1 MTPAKVK
8 EGRLGVLFYGY
19 VIFGAI
25 EIFATVLANPHGEAN
40 GAAWISAFLGF
51 LICIPWFWIAAF
63 LHFPDWA
70 TKPVM
75 IFSVVI
81 NAWLIY
87 KFSIRQSPNKEGTQ
101 NRN

>member
-1 MTPAKVK
+1 MVK
-8 EGRLGVLFYGY
+8 Q
-19 VIFGAI
+19 
-25 EIFATVLANPHGEAN
+25 TVLRD
-40 GAAWISAFLGF
+40 SAFLGF

-87 KFSIRQSPNKEGTQ
+87 KFSIGNLRTGGHSKSKLAALYALT
-101 NRN
+101 